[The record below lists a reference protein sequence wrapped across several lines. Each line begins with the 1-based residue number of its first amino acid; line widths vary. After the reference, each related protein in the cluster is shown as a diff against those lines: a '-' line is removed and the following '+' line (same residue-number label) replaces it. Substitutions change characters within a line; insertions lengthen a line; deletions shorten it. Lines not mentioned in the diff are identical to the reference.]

1 MTQLLIIIPAEILDA
16 VRAAA
21 TAAFGD
27 AAKAAFVPAG
37 SPTGDAPATHWW
49 QSGRFTDE
57 EVEGLMEMYAGFPS
71 ARVEPYSLM
80 NDRARPWEVLAEME
94 LKPLTVEW
102 TLQ

>member
-1 MTQLLIIIPAEILDA
+1 MTQLLIIIPAEILAA
-16 VRAAA
+16 VQAA
-21 TAAFGD
+21 GGG
-27 AAKAAFVPAG
+27 AFVPAG

-57 EVEGLMEMYAGFPS
+57 EVGQITARYVSFPS

-94 LKPLTVEW
+94 LKPLTVKW
-102 TLQ
+102 ILQ